1 MQDRRRLDSRPVVN
15 RSVRMF
21 PRAMFLAKERV
32 EIPVGSSIA
41 VRRLIWIPI
50 PRLFRMRAPASIMPS
65 SMWADL
71 SVLALRFTD
80 PPMECSVSHTQIKS
94 DPIGQ
99 LHPDGAPSSALRN
112 TCGSLDI
119 ASATTSRSAGTRRAM
134 IWGGIVPMASYVPI
148 QRYRRLLS
156 AGSP

>member
-1 MQDRRRLDSRPVVN
+1 MQDRRRVDSRPVVN

-80 PPMECSVSHTQIKS
+80 PPMECSISHTQ
-94 DPIGQ
+94 
-99 LHPDGAPSSALRN
+99 
-112 TCGSLDI
+112 GSGGSVVNDLTTKANNV
-119 ASATTSRSAGTRRAM
+119 ASNSNPVM
-134 IWGGIVPMASYVPI
+134 KIV
-148 QRYRRLLS
+148 
-156 AGSP
+156 